1 MTETHVL
8 ALPVLADLPP
18 AVDTTPIGLNR
29 LTLPVNVAGLPAL
42 SLPIGEIDG
51 SPVALQLVAPAYGE
65 EMLLSLAPVL
75 EQVVSA
81 G

>member
-1 MTETHVL
+1 ML

-18 AVDTTPIGLNR
+18 RVDDVGVTGLNR
-29 LTLPVNVAGLPAL
+29 LTLPINLAGLPAL
-42 SLPIGEIDG
+42 SLPVGEIDG

-65 EMLLSLAPVL
+65 EMLLSLAPVF
-75 EQVVSA
+75 EQVVTA